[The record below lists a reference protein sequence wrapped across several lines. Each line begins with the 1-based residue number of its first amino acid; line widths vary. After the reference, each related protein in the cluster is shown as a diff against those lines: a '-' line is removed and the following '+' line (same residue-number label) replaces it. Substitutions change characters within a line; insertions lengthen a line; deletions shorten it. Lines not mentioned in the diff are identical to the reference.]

1 VDLPLILVSGAL
13 GEINAVECIKQGA
26 TDYVLKD
33 SLTRL
38 PVSIRRALAEQKLRL
53 QRKEAEHELALK
65 VQELAR
71 SNSDLEQFAYVASHD
86 LQEPLRMV
94 AMYTQLLGE
103 RYRGKL
109 DEQADKYIH
118 YSVDGALRMQTLV
131 QDLLVFS
138 RAGREGTKMMQVNC
152 NLLMKQVLKNLEA
165 SIKES
170 NAEIIAENLPTVL
183 ANSTQLQQVLQNLVA
198 NSIKFRGARVPR
210 VSIRAKQVGAEWLFE
225 LSDNGI
231 GIAAEHADRIFVIFQ
246 RLHTREEYS
255 GNGIGL
261 SICKKIIERHGGRIW
276 VSANEQ
282 EGATF
287 HFTLPQTEKWKTEQP
302 HTKELNKDFNEESN
316 YEETSRSLVSG

>member
-1 VDLPLILVSGAL
+1 
-13 GEINAVECIKQGA
+13 
-26 TDYVLKD
+26 
-33 SLTRL
+33 
-38 PVSIRRALAEQKLRL
+38 
-53 QRKEAEHELALK
+53 
-65 VQELAR
+65 
-71 SNSDLEQFAYVASHD
+71 
-86 LQEPLRMV
+86 
-94 AMYTQLLGE
+94 
-103 RYRGKL
+103 
-109 DEQADKYIH
+109 
-118 YSVDGALRMQTLV
+118 
-131 QDLLVFS
+131 
-138 RAGREGTKMMQVNC
+138 
-152 NLLMKQVLKNLEA
+152 MKQVLKNLEA